1 MLLSEQ
7 VRYITVPHPAEQ
19 LLAAAVAADSSS
31 GYGCF
36 PSPIM

>member
-1 MLLSEQ
+1 MILSEQ
-7 VRYITVPHPAEQ
+7 VSYITVPHPAEQ
-19 LLAAAVAADSSS
+19 LLAAVAVDSSS